1 MLHIHHDDIILDKL
15 PSLAEEFMLLLLLVF
30 LGTAMLPFLVVLNL
44 TYIGIFF
51 SLHAKLE
58 ADMISYWRLLC

>member
-15 PSLAEEFMLLLLLVF
+15 PSLAEEFMLLLLF

-44 TYIGIFF
+44 TLVYSF
-51 SLHAKLE
+51 LY
-58 ADMISYWRLLC
+58 MRNWRLI

>member
-15 PSLAEEFMLLLLLVF
+15 PSLAEEFMLLLLLF

-44 TYIGIFF
+44 TLVYSF
-51 SLHAKLE
+51 LY
-58 ADMISYWRLLC
+58 MRNWRLI